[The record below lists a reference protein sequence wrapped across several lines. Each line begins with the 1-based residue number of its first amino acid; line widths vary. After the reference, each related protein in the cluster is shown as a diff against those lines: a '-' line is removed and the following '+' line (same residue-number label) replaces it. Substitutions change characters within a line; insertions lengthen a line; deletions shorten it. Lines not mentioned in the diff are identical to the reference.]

1 MKASESF
8 DVIKKELMKNP
19 KFVHEYEKSS
29 AEFEVIRA
37 LLDARTSQN
46 LTQTQLSEKTG
57 ISRSDISRLENGTRN
72 PTIKLLQKLADGL
85 NMNLKIEFVPKTQ
98 TVNK

>member
-8 DVIKKELMKNP
+8 DVIKKELMENP

-46 LTQTQLSEKTG
+46 LTQTQLS
-57 ISRSDISRLENGTRN
+57 
-72 PTIKLLQKLADGL
+72 
-85 NMNLKIEFVPKTQ
+85 
-98 TVNK
+98 